1 MDYEKHYNL
10 LIERAKGRT
19 LEGYSERHHI
29 IPKCMGGS
37 NSKDNLVRLTA
48 EEHYVAHQLLV
59 KMYPNNHKLIW
70 AATAM
75 SYGNK
80 KQKRRNNNKSYAWLR
95 KRFSKMIS
103 ESNLGKKHSPE
114 RRANMSKS
122 RIGKKTGPRSQET
135 KDKMSLASKGVLKSE
150 AHKLALSKAR
160 TGLKTKPHSEEA
172 KRKISESNKASAKN
186 RDFSH
191 MQDED
196 YKLSQSNKM
205 KEIWA
210 MRKSG
215 ILPLP
220 SRNKEI

>member
-29 IPKCMGGS
+29 IPKCMGGN

-59 KMYPNNHKLIW
+59 KMYPDHHGLLWSAN
-70 AATAM
+70 AM
-75 SYGNK
+75 SGGSK
-80 KQKRRNNNKSYAWLR
+80 KQKRNNNKSYAWLR
-95 KRFSKMIS
+95 KRFSKMMS
-103 ESNLGKKHSPE
+103 ETNIGKKRTQE
-114 RRANMSKS
+114 QRANMSKA
-122 RIGKKTGPRSQET
+122 RMGKNTGPRPQET
-135 KDKMSLASKGVLKSE
+135 KDKMSASSKGVSKSE
-150 AHKLALSKAR
+150 AHKLALSKAK
-160 TGLKTKPHSEEA
+160 TGMKLKPHSEEV
-172 KRKISESNKASAKN
+172 KRKISESNKASAKH

-191 MQDED
+191 MQNEE
-196 YKLSQSNKM
+196 YKLKQSIKM

-210 MRKSG
+210 NRKLG

-220 SRNKEI
+220 NHKKDE